1 MYTLYFIHLFACTF
15 HFISVSSSTE
25 DNWLSY
31 YGLVSKTLAE
41 QYFNSLYWSIST
53 MLYVGYGDILPQN
66 QREKAF
72 CLLTMMV
79 GLFLYS
85 YNINK
90 IGSIFLDMTKEETK
104 IQEKINRISTFM
116 ESKKIT
122 GNLQMRIRSYLK
134 YLWDTENE
142 SMNKNLANIIVSL
155 SKPLKD
161 EIYFEAYGKV
171 VMEINL
177 FIENF
182 SEEFLSE
189 MTKNV
194 EELTFLKGET
204 IFARN
209 SIENQSIFFVKSG
222 EIEALY
228 SNIDNQHP
236 VVFKRL
242 KANNFFGQY
251 AFLTGFMHIYSTKAS
266 ENTKLYTIS
275 RRNFLEIL
283 QRFPEDYEIYCKIRD
298 KIVLYNEFPDFDLK
312 CTICAKKDHFINQC
326 RMTLNL
332 IVDPKKTIEKYLFS
346 QNQIRSSFKRK
357 KKKFNALKSKKN
369 SNRAI
374 ETLKLLQKISS
385 NNEIPNLDR
394 FNKVKTSSES
404 IISVYEQE
412 RVEDDYLYPENHKYS
427 QDSYDDNKVKLHE
440 EIGERNLNK
449 LSFPILR
456 YWAYNLKGDIDMAR
470 NFDFYFPK
478 GNVEKLLR
486 TYNKMRKK
494 RRTMIE
500 FDQFGRRILSNLDG
514 KNKFQTMRERNL
526 IDERSKREKIRAT
539 SFREIK

>member
-1 MYTLYFIHLFACTF
+1 
-15 HFISVSSSTE
+15 
-25 DNWLSY
+25 
-31 YGLVSKTLAE
+31 
-41 QYFNSLYWSIST
+41 

-72 CLLTMMV
+72 CLITMMV

-90 IGSIFLDMTKEETK
+90 IGSIFFDITKEETK

-142 SMNKNLANIIVSL
+142 SMNKNLANIIDSL
-155 SKPLKD
+155 SKPLRD
-161 EIYFEAYGKV
+161 EIYYEAYGKV
-171 VMEINL
+171 VREINL

-194 EELTFLKGET
+194 EELTILKGET

-228 SNIDNQHP
+228 SNIDNHQP
-236 VVFKRL
+236 LVFKRL
-242 KANNFFGQY
+242 KANHFFGQY

-266 ENTKLYTIS
+266 ENTKLYKIS

-283 QRFPEDYEIYCKIRD
+283 QRFPEDFEIYCKIRD

-312 CTICAKKDHFINQC
+312 CAICTKKDHFINQC

-332 IVDPKKTIEKYLFS
+332 IVDPKKTIEKHLFS

-357 KKKFNALKSKKN
+357 KKKFNSLKSKKN

-385 NNEIPNLDR
+385 NNEISKFDR
-394 FNKVKTSSES
+394 FNQVKTSSES

-412 RVEDDYLYPENHKYS
+412 RMEEDFFSPENNKYS
-427 QDSYDDNKVKLHE
+427 HE
-440 EIGERNLNK
+440 EIGEKNNNK
-449 LSFPILR
+449 LSSPVIR
-456 YWAYNLKGDIDMAR
+456 YCPPTIKGEIDMVR

-486 TYNKMRKK
+486 MYNKMRKK
-494 RRTMIE
+494 KRTVIE
-500 FDQFGRRILSNLDG
+500 FDQFGRRRLRKLDG
-514 KNKFQTMRERNL
+514 KNLFQTMRERNL
-526 IDERSKREKIRAT
+526 IDERSKSEKARYT

>member
-1 MYTLYFIHLFACTF
+1 
-15 HFISVSSSTE
+15 
-25 DNWLSY
+25 
-31 YGLVSKTLAE
+31 
-41 QYFNSLYWSIST
+41 

-66 QREKAF
+66 QTEKAF
-72 CLLTMMV
+72 CLITMMV

-142 SMNKNLANIIVSL
+142 SMNKNLANIIDSL
-155 SKPLKD
+155 SKPLRD

-171 VMEINL
+171 VREINL

-182 SEEFLSE
+182 SEEFLTE

-194 EELTFLKGET
+194 EELTILKGET

-209 SIENQSIFFVKSG
+209 SIENQSMFFVKSG

-374 ETLKLLQKISS
+374 ETLKLLQ
-385 NNEIPNLDR
+385 EIPKVDK
-394 FNKVKTSSES
+394 FNRKTSSES

-412 RVEDDYLYPENHKYS
+412 RMEEDFSFPENNKYY
-427 QDSYDDNKVKLHE
+427 QDSYDDNKLNLHE
-440 EIGERNLNK
+440 EIGEKNHNK
-449 LSFPILR
+449 LISPVSRSFSSTI
-456 YWAYNLKGDIDMAR
+456 KGIKGEIDIAR

-486 TYNKMRKK
+486 KYNKMRKK
-494 RRTMIE
+494 RRTVIE
-500 FDQFGRRILSNLDG
+500 FDQFGRRILSKFDG
-514 KNKFQTMRERNL
+514 KNLFQTMRERNL
-526 IDERSKREKIRAT
+526 IEKSKSEKKPYT
-539 SFREIK
+539 SFREIKSINEKI